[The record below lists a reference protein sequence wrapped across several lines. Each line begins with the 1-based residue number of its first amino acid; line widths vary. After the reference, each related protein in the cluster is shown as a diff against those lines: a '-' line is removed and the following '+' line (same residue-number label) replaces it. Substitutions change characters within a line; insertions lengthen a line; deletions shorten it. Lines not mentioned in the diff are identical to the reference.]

1 MLLFVLNIKSVDC
14 ILKCRTEV
22 RLLLGRDL
30 IDFCTEVQE
39 YTFAVIKSTDSLFF
53 HRSDLTSNR
62 SNLIIGTLKTI

>member
-39 YTFAVIKSTDSLFF
+39 YTFAVIKSTDSLF
-53 HRSDLTSNR
+53 SIDL
-62 SNLIIGTLKTI
+62 I